1 MLTNFPTT
9 EIFSKSAR
17 KQQMLMIL
25 ITMILLAHILQKSEE
40 VYLLSQE
47 VLNSEDKKQFY

>member
-25 ITMILLAHILQKSEE
+25 ITMILLAHILQKGEE